1 MNNPITD
8 QLSIFDLQ
16 EEQQQKTVL
25 VTSNK
30 LDVVKMEYAGA
41 ESMTWEELFSGFNS
55 LKAITFSSGIN
66 FVYRLLGM
74 FEKAEVIFGCEEVLS
89 YSMNEIMAYQSKLLE
104 KIRKQS
110 DKSKEKLLSR
120 IDDETVHFYVARTKL
135 SHEKI
140 YLLAAEDGRKR
151 VIMGSANMS
160 YKAFGGLQR
169 ENICYVDG
177 DDAYEWYLGV
187 FDSLKEGSSDEI
199 TKQAIERADLEE
211 NMDDLPISQTIKAKK
226 ILAIEPSTE
235 VKDDVQFILDTKN
248 LAAKLAPIVPKPEK
262 KTGRLL
268 LSSDH
273 IMKIKRQLREEA
285 KRERDLRSEYPQ
297 LQVDIDNN
305 RVLLND
311 QELDL
316 YPAKEEIQNDVKLFL
331 KYMDGYSKF
340 HGDYQGM
347 QYRYFEFANWF
358 FCSPFM
364 APMRDM
370 AARYDQNKLPYPV
383 FGLVYGQS
391 KAGKTSFLETLLK
404 MMIGQKPK
412 LSAPEFTRSSI
423 ERLKRTVQGAPIIV
437 DDLTN
442 TRFNQHAIE
451 TIKNDDFGVSDHLT
465 TYSAVV
471 ISANED
477 VKAVAPEVIR
487 RTVIC
492 RVEAG
497 LTNTEVMKSNVVR
510 GVQQKIGTAF
520 YREYLRKMLE
530 VMPDLIEI
538 MKSDDVE
545 SAPDILKYSSEII
558 CDIIRESE
566 TEMPMPLYVRELNL
580 EDYFGETVTGKYAI
594 KTIQNVWKINR
605 KAFEVSKKNNELRY
619 NARAP
624 YEADRLMKELPETL
638 EARKSREW
646 VVMNLDAAREF
657 FGIDFKQGILPWNK

>member
-16 EEQQQKTVL
+16 EEQQQKTEL
-25 VTSNK
+25 VSSNK
-30 LDVVKMEYAGA
+30 LDVVRMEYAGA
-41 ESMTWEELFSGFNS
+41 ESVTWEDLFSGYNS

-89 YSMNEIMAYQSKLLE
+89 YSMNEILAYQSKLLE

-110 DKSKEKLLSR
+110 GKSKEELLSR

-285 KRERDLRSEYPQ
+285 NRERDLRSEYPQ

-316 YPAKEEIQNDVKLFL
+316 HPAKEEIQNDVNLFL

-340 HGDYQGM
+340 HGEYQGM

-423 ERLKRTVQGAPIIV
+423 ESLKRTVQGAPIIV

-520 YREYLRKMLE
+520 YREYLRRMLE

-558 CDIIRESE
+558 CSIIRDSE
-566 TEMPMPLYVRELNL
+566 TEMPLYVRELNL

-594 KTIQNVWKINR
+594 KTIQNAWKINR

-619 NARAP
+619 NAGAP